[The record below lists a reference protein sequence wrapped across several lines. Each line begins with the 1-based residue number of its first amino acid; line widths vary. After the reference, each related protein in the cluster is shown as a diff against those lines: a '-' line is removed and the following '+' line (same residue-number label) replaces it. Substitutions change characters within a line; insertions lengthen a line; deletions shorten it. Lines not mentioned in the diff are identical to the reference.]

1 MKKHSHVLVVD
12 DNDHIREIGLAL
24 IIAESF
30 EKMDVICIAGDTLE
44 ERAMRLE
51 PIEIKRICDMEDN
64 FPLEP
69 KPRFSD
75 RWKGGTGPGSTAPIR
90 RGRKR

>member
-1 MKKHSHVLVVD
+1 
-12 DNDHIREIGLAL
+12 LAL

-51 PIEIKRICDMEDN
+51 PIEIKRVFEMEDN
-64 FPLEP
+64 VYIEP

-75 RWKGGTGPGSTAPIR
+75 KWKGGTGPGASAPIR
-90 RGRKR
+90 RGKKR